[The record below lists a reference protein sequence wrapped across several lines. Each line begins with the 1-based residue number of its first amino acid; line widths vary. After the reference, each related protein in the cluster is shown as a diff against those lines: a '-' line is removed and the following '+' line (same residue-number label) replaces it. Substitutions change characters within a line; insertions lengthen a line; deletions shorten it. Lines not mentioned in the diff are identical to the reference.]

1 MTIKKLINPF
11 TKNYQQFKTL
21 VNHHEF
27 TWHWMDN
34 SVQLSQKTDG
44 YLNLGYYTHAFLTRP
59 ETGQFL
65 FPKQSSD
72 FLREVQSVMLE
83 ILLANNIKPAI
94 FYRISANC
102 EHPHESNLP
111 NMPHNDHQF
120 PHENLL
126 IYLNDPKGGYTMVEN
141 EKYYGKEDDVILFS
155 GFHCNAHP
163 KTGRR
168 LVSITTFLRYE

>member
-1 MTIKKLINPF
+1 MAIKKLINPLSE
-11 TKNYQQFKTL
+11 NYKQFKKL
-21 VNHHEF
+21 VNHQEF
-27 TWHWMDN
+27 TWHWMDS

-141 EKYYGKEDDVILFS
+141 EKYYGKEDDVILFN

-168 LVSITTFLRYE
+168 LVSIATFLRYN

>member
-1 MTIKKLINPF
+1 MKIKKLINPF

-21 VNHHEF
+21 VNHQQF
-27 TWHWMDN
+27 TWHWIES

-65 FPKQSSD
+65 FPKQSSEHVGD
-72 FLREVQSVMLE
+72 VQKVMLQ
-83 ILLANNIKPAI
+83 ILLANNIKPAL
-94 FYRISANC
+94 FYRMSVNC
-102 EHPHESNLP
+102 DHASDSELP
-111 NMPHNDHQF
+111 NIAHIDHKF

-126 IYLNDPKGGYTMVEN
+126 IYLNDPKEGYTLVEDK
-141 EKYYGKEDDVILFS
+141 KYYGKEDDVILFS
-155 GFHCNAHP
+155 GLHCNASP

-168 LVSITTFLRYE
+168 LVSIVTFLRYE